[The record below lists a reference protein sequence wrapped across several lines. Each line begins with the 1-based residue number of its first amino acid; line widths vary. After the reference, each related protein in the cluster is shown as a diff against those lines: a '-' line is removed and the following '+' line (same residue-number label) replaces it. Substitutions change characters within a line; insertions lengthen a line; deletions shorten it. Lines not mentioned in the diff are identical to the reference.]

1 MSNYAPS
8 VPNKTTNLKIV
19 QNKVSPLQHWIKGLD
34 TLQQTKIK
42 QHKMGDPQQKVGPQ
56 EWTEKVNENKITQN
70 GVAPTQ
76 KMDLWT
82 GLQWTANFWTFGFLT
97 F

>member
-1 MSNYAPS
+1 
-8 VPNKTTNLKIV
+8 
-19 QNKVSPLQHWIKGLD
+19 
-34 TLQQTKIK
+34 
-42 QHKMGDPQQKVGPQ
+42 MGDPQQKVGPQ

-70 GVAPTQ
+70 GVPPTQ

-82 GLQWTANFWTFGFLT
+82 GLQWTANFWTFGFST